1 MLIVLFKKCLYLK
14 GIFYFKLVISWVIC
28 IDILFNKNYG
38 VFIFFYIMLFVL
50 VDLFI

>member
-14 GIFYFKLVISWVIC
+14 GNFYFKLVIS